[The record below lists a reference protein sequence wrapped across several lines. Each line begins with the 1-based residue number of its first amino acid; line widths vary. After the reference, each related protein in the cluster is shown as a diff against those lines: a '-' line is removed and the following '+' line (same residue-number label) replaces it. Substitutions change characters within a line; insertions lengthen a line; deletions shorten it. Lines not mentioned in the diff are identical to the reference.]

1 MTYTYKDLIFSTK
14 KKFVAHLWE
23 ITGGLTTTGKMPC
36 RSFDIPASR
45 CKVGQKMR
53 NVKGSICS
61 VCYALKGAYMFPDS
75 KRKNEER
82 YQKIFHPEWVDAMVA
97 LIPAVEKSGFFRF
110 HSSGDLQGV
119 WHLEKIVEIAIR
131 LPEIKFWLPTR
142 EYNIVAEYLRQNQ
155 PKSWG
160 GAMLRPN
167 GFPRNLTVRLSG
179 LMLDGKAPNERQNP
193 FGLPTSGAV
202 AVGYNCPADKQ
213 GNKCL
218 DCRLCWD
225 STVHVN
231 YKKH

>member
-1 MTYTYKDLIFSTK
+1 MKAYCLMTTTIKELEAK
-14 KKFVAHLWE
+14 V
-23 ITGGLTTTGKMPC
+23 GGLSSPSKMPC
-36 RSFDIPASR
+36 HGYSIPASR
-45 CKVGQKMR
+45 CHIGQKMR
-53 NVKGSICS
+53 HVKGSICS
-61 VCYALKGAYMFPDS
+61 VCYALKGRYVFKAIQAALE
-75 KRKNEER
+75 KRFQSLTR
-82 YQKIFHPEWVDAMVA
+82 SDWVDTMVE
-97 LIPAVEKSGFFRF
+97 LISRKEKSGFFRW
-110 HSSGDLQGV
+110 HDSGDLQGV

-142 EYNIVAEYLRQNQ
+142 EYSIVAEYLRQNQ

-179 LMLDGKAPNERQNP
+179 LMLDGKAPNARQNP

-202 AVGYNCPADKQ
+202 AEGYNCPADKQ

-225 STVHVN
+225 SNTHVN